1 MQILLLVLFYC
12 TAYVSTTNPSMV
24 AESRTVMDT
33 FQEQR
38 MYDELIK
45 NLEEESMAI
54 TPMLRSSV
62 YMKVIALDDRVVPH
76 LVASITDITI
86 THYLTLMAISEMK
99 TAALQEIPEATRLKI
114 YLDALQKGGPHND
127 WGLAGEYLSG
137 ASLDLVRIGK
147 KAIPSLIPLLNDT
160 VAVGIWGSE
169 EATVNDLY
177 QNRVCDFVYYL
188 ILHILDRVEPY
199 PETPAER
206 DKAIDS
212 LKQTIRE
219 MNLMGD

>member
-1 MQILLLVLFYC
+1 
-12 TAYVSTTNPSMV
+12 MV

-38 MYDELIK
+38 MYDKLIK
-45 NLEEESMAI
+45 NLEEESTAL
-54 TPMLRSSV
+54 TPMLQSSV
-62 YMKVIALDDRVVPH
+62 YMKVIAVGDSVVPY
-76 LVASITDITI
+76 LVASVTDITI

-99 TAALQEIPEATRLKI
+99 PATLQEIPEATRLNI

-160 VAVGIWGSE
+160 AIAGIWGSE
-169 EATVNDLY
+169 EATVNDFY

-199 PETPAER
+199 PETPTER

-212 LKQTIRE
+212 LKQTLRE
-219 MNLMGD
+219 MNLMGE

>member
-1 MQILLLVLFYC
+1 MLFYC
-12 TAYVSTTNPSMV
+12 TAYVSTTNLSMV

-38 MYDELIK
+38 MYDKLIK
-45 NLEEESMAI
+45 NLEEDSTAL

-62 YMKVIALDDRVVPH
+62 YMKVIAVGDSVVPN
-76 LVASITDITI
+76 LVASVTDITI

-99 TAALQEIPEATRLKI
+99 PAALQEIPEATRLKI
-114 YLDALQKGGPHND
+114 YLDALQKGSPHND
-127 WGLAGEYLSG
+127 WGLAGRYLSG
-137 ASLDLVRIGK
+137 ASLDIVSIGNQ
-147 KAIPSLIPLLNDT
+147 AIPLLVPLFNDT
-160 VAVGIWGSE
+160 AEVGIWGSKE
-169 EATVNDLY
+169 VTINAHY

-199 PETPAER
+199 PKTPTER

-212 LKQTIRE
+212 LKQTLRE
-219 MNLMGD
+219 MNLMGE

>member
-1 MQILLLVLFYC
+1 MNQLQ
-12 TAYVSTTNPSMV
+12 T
-24 AESRTVMDT
+24 ESRTVIDT

-38 MYDELIK
+38 MYNELIK
-45 NLEEESMAI
+45 NLEEESTAL

-62 YMKVIALDDRVVPH
+62 YMKVIAVGDSVVPH
-76 LVASITDITI
+76 LVASVTDITI

-99 TAALQEIPEATRLKI
+99 PAALQEIPEATRLKI
-114 YLDALQKGGPHND
+114 YLDAIQKGSPHND

-160 VAVGIWGSE
+160 VAAGIWGSE
-169 EATVNDLY
+169 EATVNAYY

-212 LKQTIRE
+212 LKQTLRE
-219 MNLMGD
+219 MNLMGE